1 MVRKL
6 AHSQY
11 SNFLAEIFVG
21 GWKVLGFAPP
31 HSFHLDD
38 DETARSREAQ
48 KPLNSIVTGDLPD
61 LPARWMFPKCHD
73 GENWIDGEGMSKYFC
88 IRMFPIPDF
97 C

>member
-1 MVRKL
+1 ML
-6 AHSQY
+6 IHFPH

-21 GWKVLGFAPP
+21 GWKVLGLAPP

-38 DETARSREAQ
+38 EEPVQSRAAQ

-73 GENWIDGEGMSKYFC
+73 GENWIDGEGMSESFC
-88 IRMFPIPDF
+88 LRMFLKPDF
-97 C
+97 H